1 MYSGVSD
8 LVRKVYEQLGGS
20 VGGNLH
26 IVLDDYNVEDY
37 WIEQCMDRWDGDE
50 YVLTDV
56 EMDCAK
62 ALLSVPEDD
71 RIEVIREALGRG

>member
-1 MYSGVSD
+1 MYSEVHD
-8 LVRKVYEQLGGS
+8 LVRKVYEQPHGA

-50 YVLTDV
+50 FLLTDV
-56 EMDCAK
+56 EVECAK
-62 ALLSVPEDD
+62 ALLEVPEDD
-71 RIEVIREALGRG
+71 RIDVIREAMGRE